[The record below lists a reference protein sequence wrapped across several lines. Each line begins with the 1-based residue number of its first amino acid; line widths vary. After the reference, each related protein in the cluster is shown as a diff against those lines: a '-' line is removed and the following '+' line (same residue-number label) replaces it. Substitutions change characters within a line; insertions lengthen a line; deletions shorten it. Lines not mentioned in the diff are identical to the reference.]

1 MACVLAAALFA
12 FGQGTFA
19 AKREVYADE
28 VAFLRQQPEEITL
41 KYSGLGQQLAN
52 ADSARLDA
60 ELAASVSEEARVELA
75 AKHVDVELDLTMAHH
90 QATSATV
97 SLLGMASS
105 RLNAPVG
112 VGPVSSGER
121 NGVSDWFMVFEQ
133 LRQAH
138 LAFGASINPIYRPD
152 SSVKREANSLIQQT
166 LRTLGAF
173 DGPIQ
178 GNGLATVQA
187 LKSYQISHALPVTGI
202 VAERTM
208 AAMEKDFEGLS
219 PIAMGPED
227 FGEQPMHSRR
237 PVVIGLDLAQTVS

>member
-1 MACVLAAALFA
+1 V
-12 FGQGTFA
+12 
-19 AKREVYADE
+19 
-28 VAFLRQQPEEITL
+28 
-41 KYSGLGQQLAN
+41 
-52 ADSARLDA
+52 
-60 ELAASVSEEARVELA
+60 
-75 AKHVDVELDLTMAHH
+75 KH
-90 QATSATV
+90 
-97 SLLGMASS
+97 
-105 RLNAPVG
+105 
-112 VGPVSSGER
+112 
-121 NGVSDWFMVFEQ
+121 
-133 LRQAH
+133 
-138 LAFGASINPIYRPD
+138 
-152 SSVKREANSLIQQT
+152 EANSLIQQT

-178 GNGLATVQA
+178 GDGLATVQA